1 MNKQLSTLLLG
12 RILMNISDSFYMIAI
27 IWFVKTTTNSPFLV
41 GLTSTIA
48 VLPVTLQFLYGP
60 IIDRYSKK
68 KILFF
73 SGVGQAIL
81 VGLITLLYFNE
92 TLWIPLLFV
101 VLFLA
106 LTLAEISYPT
116 ENTLIER
123 LASKDQLTKVN
134 SVFAF
139 SYQTL
144 DLIADALAGIV
155 ILFVGVGIVFATN
168 SVVLLGIGFLFLL
181 VLKVPPSKKEQPISA
196 RNFWKQYKHDFK
208 EGFYVVQKQ
217 KKLLAIVYG
226 IIGMNFLA
234 TMGLAMLP
242 IISETS
248 AEYGFWLAAISLG
261 TMIGTLISSRLETFA
276 LNRVMPI
283 AALLSGL
290 FWISSFLMKDAGLLS
305 IVLFGISWIGIGVNS
320 IYLYTLIQV
329 NLPSDYLGTGFSFLS
344 SLLGSLSP
352 LGYFAGGMFGEWISS
367 TTILLISG
375 IGYFGFACYFLLHP
389 TLRALTIP
397 VSTRFEHTAE
407 ERIKVNQRL

>member
-1 MNKQLSTLLLG
+1 LNKHLLTLLLG

-27 IWFVKTTTNSPFLV
+27 VWFVKTTTNSPFLV

-81 VGLITLLYFNE
+81 VGFITLLYFNE

-101 VLFLA
+101 MLFLA

-123 LASKDQLTKVN
+123 LASKNQLTKVN

-155 ILFVGVGIVFATN
+155 ILFVGVGIVFAAN
-168 SVVLLGIGFLFLL
+168 SIVLLGIGFLFLL
-181 VLKVPPSKKEQPISA
+181 ALKVPSSKKEQPISA
-196 RNFWKQYKHDFK
+196 RNFWRQYKHDFK

-234 TMGLAMLP
+234 TMGLAVLP

-261 TMIGTLISSRLETFA
+261 TMIGTLVSSRLETFA

-290 FWISSFLMKDAGLLS
+290 FWVSAFLVKDAGVLP
-305 IVLFGISWIGIGVNS
+305 IVLFGIAWIGIGVIS

-329 NLPSDYLGTGFSFLS
+329 NLPSDYLGTGFSFIS
-344 SLLGSLSP
+344 SILGSLSP

-397 VSTRFEHTAE
+397 VSTKFEHTAE
-407 ERIKVNQRL
+407 ERIKVNQHL

>member
-1 MNKQLSTLLLG
+1 MNKQLFLLLLG

-27 IWFVKTTTNSPFLV
+27 VWFVKTTTNSPFLV

-73 SGVGQAIL
+73 SGVGQAVL
-81 VGLITLLYFNE
+81 VGTITLLYFSE
-92 TLWIPLLFV
+92 ALWIPLLFV
-101 VLFLA
+101 ILFLA

-144 DLIADALAGIV
+144 DSIADALAGIV
-155 ILFVGVGIVFATN
+155 ILFVGVGIVFAAN

-181 VLKVPPSKKEQPISA
+181 ILKVPSSKKEQPISL
-196 RNFWKQYKHDFK
+196 RNFWQQYKHDFK

-234 TMGLAMLP
+234 TMGLAVLP

-261 TMIGTLISSRLETFA
+261 TMIGTLVSSRLETFA

-290 FWISSFLMKDAGLLS
+290 FWISAFLINDAGVLP
-305 IVLFGISWIGIGVNS
+305 IVLFGIAWIGIGVIS

-329 NLPSDYLGTGFSFLS
+329 NLPSDYLGTGFSFIS
-344 SLLGSLSP
+344 SI
-352 LGYFAGGMFGEWISS
+352 LGYLFY
-367 TTILLISG
+367 TRILK
-375 IGYFGFACYFLLHP
+375 
-389 TLRALTIP
+389 
-397 VSTRFEHTAE
+397 STRIFRGRHV
-407 ERIKVNQRL
+407 RRMVF

>member
-1 MNKQLSTLLLG
+1 MNKQLVILLLG

-27 IWFVKTTTNSPFLV
+27 VWFVKTTTNSPFLV

-68 KILFF
+68 KLLFF
-73 SGVGQAIL
+73 SGVGQAVL
-81 VGLITLLYFNE
+81 VGIITLLYFNE
-92 TLWIPLLFV
+92 TLWIPLLLV
-101 VLFLA
+101 ILFLA

-123 LASKDQLTKVN
+123 LASNDQLTKVN

-155 ILFVGVGIVFATN
+155 ILFVGVGIVFAAN
-168 SVVLLGIGFLFLL
+168 SIVLLGIGFLFLL
-181 VLKVPPSKKEQPISA
+181 VLKVPSSKKEQPISL
-196 RNFWKQYKHDFK
+196 RNFWQQYKRDFN
-208 EGFYVVQKQ
+208 EGFYVVKQQ
-217 KKLLAIVYG
+217 KKLLTIIYG

-234 TMGLAMLP
+234 TMGLAVLP

-290 FWISSFLMKDAGLLS
+290 FWIGAFLVNDAGVLP
-305 IVLFGISWIGIGVNS
+305 IVLFGIAWIGIGVNS

-352 LGYFAGGMFGEWISS
+352 LGYFAGGIFGEWSSS
-367 TTILLISG
+367 TAILLISS
-375 IGYFGFACYFLLHP
+375 IGYFGFAGYFLIHP

-397 VSTRFEHTAE
+397 VNTKFEKTAE
-407 ERIKVNQRL
+407 ERIKVNQHL

>member
-1 MNKQLSTLLLG
+1 MNKHLLTLLLG

-27 IWFVKTTTNSPFLV
+27 VWFVKTTTNSPFLV

-81 VGLITLLYFNE
+81 VGFITLLYFNE

-101 VLFLA
+101 MLFLA

-123 LASKDQLTKVN
+123 LASKNQLTKVN

-155 ILFVGVGIVFATN
+155 ILFVGVGIVFAAN
-168 SVVLLGIGFLFLL
+168 SIVLLGIGFLFLL
-181 VLKVPPSKKEQPISA
+181 ALKVPSSKKEQPISA
-196 RNFWKQYKHDFK
+196 RNFWRQYKHDFK

-261 TMIGTLISSRLETFA
+261 TMIGTLVSSRLETFS

-290 FWISSFLMKDAGLLS
+290 FWVSAFLVKDAGVLP
-305 IVLFGISWIGIGVNS
+305 IVLFGIAWIGIGVIS

-329 NLPSDYLGTGFSFLS
+329 NLPSDYLGTGFSFIS
-344 SLLGSLSP
+344 SILGSLSP

-397 VSTRFEHTAE
+397 VSTKFEHTAE
-407 ERIKVNQRL
+407 ERIKVNQHL

>member
-1 MNKQLSTLLLG
+1 MNKQLLTLLFG

-27 IWFVKTTTNSPFLV
+27 VWFVKTTTNSPFLV

-101 VLFLA
+101 MLFLA

-155 ILFVGVGIVFATN
+155 ILFVGVGIVFAAN
-168 SVVLLGIGFLFLL
+168 SIVLLGIGFLFLL
-181 VLKVPPSKKEQPISA
+181 ALKVPLSKKEQPISA

-226 IIGMNFLA
+226 IIVMNFLA
-234 TMGLAMLP
+234 TMGLAVLP

-305 IVLFGISWIGIGVNS
+305 IVLFGIAWIGIGVNS

-352 LGYFAGGMFGEWISS
+352 LGYFAGGVFGEWISS
-367 TTILLISG
+367 TSILLISG

-389 TLRALTIP
+389 TLRALTVP
-397 VSTRFEHTAE
+397 VSTKFETTAE
-407 ERIKVNQRL
+407 DKIKVNQHL

>member
-290 FWISSFLMKDAGLLS
+290 FWISSFLVKDAGLLS

>member
-1 MNKQLSTLLLG
+1 MNKQLVILLLG

-27 IWFVKTTTNSPFLV
+27 VWFVKTTTNSPFLV

-68 KILFF
+68 KLLFF
-73 SGVGQAIL
+73 SGVGQAVL
-81 VGLITLLYFNE
+81 VGIITLLYFNE
-92 TLWIPLLFV
+92 TLWIPLLLV
-101 VLFLA
+101 ILFLA

-123 LASKDQLTKVN
+123 LASNDQLTKVN

-155 ILFVGVGIVFATN
+155 ILFVGVGIVFAAN
-168 SVVLLGIGFLFLL
+168 SIVLLGIGFLFLL
-181 VLKVPPSKKEQPISA
+181 VLKVPSSEKEQPIIL
-196 RNFWKQYKHDFK
+196 RNFWNQYKRDFK
-208 EGFYVVQKQ
+208 EGYYVVKQQ
-217 KKLLAIVYG
+217 KKLLTIIYG

-234 TMGLAMLP
+234 TMGLAVLP

-261 TMIGTLISSRLETFA
+261 TMIGTLLSSHLETFA

-283 AALLSGL
+283 AAFLSGL
-290 FWISSFLMKDAGLLS
+290 FWIGAFLVKDAGVLP
-305 IVLFGISWIGIGVNS
+305 IVLFGIAWIGIGVNS

-352 LGYFAGGMFGEWISS
+352 LGYFAGGIFGEWSSS
-367 TTILLISG
+367 TAILLISG
-375 IGYFGFACYFLLHP
+375 IGYFCFAGYFLIHP

-397 VSTRFEHTAE
+397 VNTKFEKTAE
-407 ERIKVNQRL
+407 ERIKVN

>member
-1 MNKQLSTLLLG
+1 MNKQLTTLLLG
-12 RILMNISDSFYMIAI
+12 RILMNISDSFYMVAI
-27 IWFVKTTTNSPFLV
+27 VWFVKTTTNSPFLV

-48 VLPVTLQFLYGP
+48 VLPVTIQFLYGP

-81 VGLITLLYFNE
+81 VGFITLLYFNE

-101 VLFLA
+101 MLFLA

-155 ILFVGVGIVFATN
+155 ILFVGVGIVFAAN

-181 VLKVPPSKKEQPISA
+181 ALKVPPSNKEQPIS
-196 RNFWKQYKHDFK
+196 RQNFWKQYKHDFK

-234 TMGLAMLP
+234 TMGLAVLP

-290 FWISSFLMKDAGLLS
+290 FWISSFLIDAGLLS
-305 IVLFGISWIGIGVNS
+305 IVLFGIAWIGIGVNS

-329 NLPSDYLGTGFSFLS
+329 NLPPDYLGTGFSFVS

-352 LGYFAGGMFGEWISS
+352 LGYFAGGVFGEWISS

-375 IGYFGFACYFLLHP
+375 IGYFGFFCYFLLHP
-389 TLRALTIP
+389 LLRALTVP
-397 VSTRFEHTAE
+397 VSTRFETTAE
-407 ERIKVNQRL
+407 EKIKINQRL

>member
-1 MNKQLSTLLLG
+1 MNKHLLTLLLG

-27 IWFVKTTTNSPFLV
+27 VWFVKTTTNSPFLV

-81 VGLITLLYFNE
+81 VGFITLLYFNE

-101 VLFLA
+101 MLFLA

-123 LASKDQLTKVN
+123 LASKNQLTKVN

-155 ILFVGVGIVFATN
+155 ILFVGVGIVFAAN
-168 SVVLLGIGFLFLL
+168 SIVLLGIGFLFLL
-181 VLKVPPSKKEQPISA
+181 ALKVPSSKKEQPISA
-196 RNFWKQYKHDFK
+196 RNFWRQYKHDFK

-234 TMGLAMLP
+234 TMGLAVLP

-261 TMIGTLISSRLETFA
+261 TMIGTLVSSRLETFA

-290 FWISSFLMKDAGLLS
+290 FWVSAFLVKDAGVLP
-305 IVLFGISWIGIGVNS
+305 IVLFGIAWIGIGVIS

-329 NLPSDYLGTGFSFLS
+329 NLPSDYLGTGFSFIS
-344 SLLGSLSP
+344 SILGSLSP

-397 VSTRFEHTAE
+397 VSTKFEHTAE
-407 ERIKVNQRL
+407 ERIKVNQHL